1 MKFSGIWWQ
10 SFSIPFNSPYVT
22 AKEFSTRKFGF
33 LLFLQS
39 DSGITGV
46 GEISPVGAGSLK
58 ELKVIERDLQR
69 IARRILEK
77 ENSDKHVITSMID
90 EGSSTFSRPLIE
102 FGFETAILDIQ
113 GKLAGKPMWELLG
126 AKFPSVPVNALITAE
141 TRKDAIKQSCLA
153 LQSGFSSLKLKVG
166 FGEGDRDIEMVAAVR
181 EEIGPEPKLRVDVN
195 GNWSVPQAIKKIRT
209 LEPFGLE
216 YVEQPV
222 SPDDFLGLEMVSR
235 SVAVPLGIDEPI
247 TNVEVID
254 WLLKTHPVGIFI
266 LKLGRFGNID
276 KLIEGIK
283 LISVSKKNPVVTS
296 SLESGVG
303 LAASCHVAS
312 IIEGNIFAHG
322 LATNLLLESDLL
334 SESLV
339 IHNGNLNLSKNP
351 GLGIEIDFDAL
362 NWYTIGISGSIGWK

>member
-1 MKFSGIWWQ
+1 MKISGISWQ

-22 AKEFSTRKFGF
+22 AKEFSTRKFGL

-58 ELKVIERDLQR
+58 ELKVIERDLKG
-69 IARRILEK
+69 ITRRIIEK
-77 ENSDKHVITSMID
+77 ENSDKDVITSMIA
-90 EGSSTFSRPLIE
+90 EGSSTSSRPLIE
-102 FGFETAILDIQ
+102 FGFETAILDIK
-113 GKLAGKPMWELLG
+113 GKLAAKPVWELLG
-126 AKFPSVPVNALITAE
+126 ATFPSVPVNALITAE
-141 TRKDAIKQSCLA
+141 TCKDAIKQSCLA

-166 FGEGDRDIEMVAAVR
+166 FGEGNRDIEMVAKVR

-195 GNWSVPQAIKKIRT
+195 GNWTVPQAIEKIRT
-209 LEPFGLE
+209 LEPVGLE

-222 SPDDFLGLEMVSR
+222 SPDDFMGLEMVSR
-235 SVAVPLGIDEPI
+235 SVAVPLGVDEPI

-303 LAASCHVAS
+303 LVASCHIAS
-312 IIEGNIFAHG
+312 IIQENVFAHG

-334 SESLV
+334 SESLA
-339 IHNGNLNLSKNP
+339 IHKGNLNLPKTP

-362 NWYTIGISGSIGWK
+362 SWYTAGISGSIGWK